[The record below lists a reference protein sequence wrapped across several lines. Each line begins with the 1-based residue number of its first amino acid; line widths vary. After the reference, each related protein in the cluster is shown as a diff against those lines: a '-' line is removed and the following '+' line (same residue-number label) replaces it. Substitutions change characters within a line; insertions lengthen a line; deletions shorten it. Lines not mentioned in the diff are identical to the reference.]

1 MKPKLQADSPR
12 DVGKDEGSDAR
23 PRAARVARLLAVDE
37 RGCAWVQFD
46 DETSATAAKLVVTL
60 SQPAL
65 EQVMA
70 TRAPVL
76 VAQQGGSHQVVALVG
91 TALAGPVLEAD
102 VDGQRVKLSG
112 EKEVVIACGKA
123 SITLRA
129 NGRVIIRGTQVESY
143 SEGTNR
149 IKGGQ
154 VRIN

>member
-1 MKPKLQADSPR
+1 MKPKLQGEQVL
-12 DVGKDEGSDAR
+12 DVGNEDGCNAR
-23 PRAARVARLLAVDE
+23 PLAARVARLLAVDE
-37 RGCAWVQFD
+37 RGQAWVQFD
-46 DETSATAAKLVVTL
+46 DEIGAAAASLLITL
-60 SQPAL
+60 SGPAL

-76 VAQQGGSHQVVALVG
+76 VTQHRGMNQVVAVVG
-91 TALAGPVLEAD
+91 AVAPGQVLEAD
-102 VDGQRVKLSG
+102 GDGQRVRLSG
-112 EKEVVIACGKA
+112 EKEVVIACGKS

-129 NGRVIIRGTQVESY
+129 NGRVIIRGTQIESY